1 MIEISLI
8 QLKRG
13 TKANLERVLRGD
25 KKPAKGEPIWETD
38 TNTLKLGDGVH
49 NYIDLP
55 YIKAQPTTELQVDD
69 KSIELDNNDT
79 LAIFNF
85 STAETG
91 TIPIKTSSGEV
102 EWKEIASVG
111 TGDDAETLIFAQSS
125 SSS

>member
-1 MIEISLI
+1 MIEISTI

-13 TKANLERVLRGD
+13 NRNDLNRVLKGD
-25 KKPAKGEPIWETD
+25 KKPARGEPIWEIDYMTM
-38 TNTLKLGDGVH
+38 KIGDGVH
-49 NYIDLP
+49 DYIDLP
-55 YIKAQPTTELQVDD
+55 YIQAQPSAQLQVDD
-69 KSIELDNNDT
+69 KSIKLDADNK

-85 STAETG
+85 TLASQG

-125 SSS
+125 SSG

>member
-1 MIEISLI
+1 MIEISTI

-13 TKANLERVLRGD
+13 NRNDLNRVLRGD
-25 KKPAKGEPIWETD
+25 KKPARGEPIWEIDYMTM
-38 TNTLKLGDGVH
+38 KIGDGVH
-49 NYIDLP
+49 DYIDLP
-55 YIKAQPTTELQVDD
+55 YIQAQPSTQLQVDN

-79 LAIFNF
+79 LAVFNF
-85 STAETG
+85 TLASQG
-91 TIPIKTSSGEV
+91 TIPIKTEAGNI